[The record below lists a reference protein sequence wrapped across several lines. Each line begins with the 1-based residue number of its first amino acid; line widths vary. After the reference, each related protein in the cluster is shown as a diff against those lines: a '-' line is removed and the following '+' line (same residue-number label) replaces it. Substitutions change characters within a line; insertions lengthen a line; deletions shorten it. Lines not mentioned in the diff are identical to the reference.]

1 MMVKFSFKVPVFDF
15 SLTFDIIETLIT
27 QSESSIEK
35 GIAEYKEKGPEE
47 YVIDIS
53 PEEGLYQSID
63 HYMGLD
69 SSLVDLDEMFLEYYP
84 SVFRRSVFLTIF
96 GMFEHEIEKF
106 CNNFSNRHQTPIN
119 LSDLKGSGF
128 ERSHL
133 FIKKL
138 IGMNSTAHYP
148 AIRKITKLRNSC
160 AHNDAKYIEND
171 GQDSKLIIEL
181 MNVHP
186 VLFKKDG
193 KQVLFMSG
201 VLTMV
206 LDAFKSY
213 LSEVEQ
219 AVDEYEKRIRSGD
232 KVAAAVGNAP

>member
-1 MMVKFSFKVPVFDF
+1 MVKFSFKVPVFDF
-15 SLTFDIIETLIT
+15 SLTFDIIEALIM

-69 SSLVDLDEMFLEYYP
+69 SSSVDLDEMFLEYYP

-106 CNNFSNRHQTPIN
+106 CNNFANRHQTLIKI
-119 LSDLKGSGF
+119 SDLKGNGF

-138 IGMNSTAHYP
+138 LEMRVTTHYP
-148 AIRKITKLRNSC
+148 TIRKITKLRNSC

-171 GQDSKLIIEL
+171 GQNSKLIIEL
-181 MNVHP
+181 MDANP
-186 VLFKKDG
+186 DIFRKDG

-201 VLTMV
+201 ALTMV
-206 LDAFKSY
+206 LNAFKSY
-213 LSEVEQ
+213 LTDVEQ
-219 AVDEYEKRIRSGD
+219 AVEEYEKRSRSGD
-232 KVAAAVGNAP
+232 KVATAVGIAP

>member
-1 MMVKFSFKVPVFDF
+1 MVKFSLKFPVFDF
-15 SLTFDIIETLIT
+15 SLTFNIIETLII

-35 GIAEYKEKGPEE
+35 AIAEYKEKGPEE

-63 HYMGLD
+63 YYMGLD
-69 SSLVDLDEMFLEYYP
+69 SSSVDLDDMFLEYYP

-106 CNNFSNRHQTPIN
+106 CNNFARKHQTPIN
-119 LSDLKGSGF
+119 ISDLKGSGF

-138 IGMNSTAHYP
+138 LGMKTSPHYST
-148 AIRKITKLRNSC
+148 IRKITKLRNSC

-171 GQDSKLIIEL
+171 GQNSTLIFEL
-181 MNVHP
+181 MNAHP
-186 VLFKKDG
+186 DLFKKDG
-193 KQVLFMSG
+193 KQVLFMNG
-201 VLTMV
+201 ALTMV
-206 LDAFKSY
+206 LDSFKSY
-213 LSEVEQ
+213 LAEVEQ
-219 AVDEYEKRIRSGD
+219 ALDEYEKWIRSGD
-232 KVAAAVGNAP
+232 KVAAVVGTTP

>member
-15 SLTFDIIETLIT
+15 SLTFDIIEALIT

-35 GIAEYKEKGPEE
+35 GIAEYKEKGPQE

-69 SSLVDLDEMFLEYYP
+69 SSSVDLDEMFLEYYP

-106 CNNFSNRHQTPIN
+106 CNNFANRHHTPVNI
-119 LSDLKGSGF
+119 SDLKGSGF

-133 FIKKL
+133 FIKKIL
-138 IGMNSTAHYP
+138 EMRVTTHYP
-148 AIRKITKLRNSC
+148 TIKKITKLRNSC

-171 GQDSKLIIEL
+171 GQSSKLIIEL
-181 MNVHP
+181 MDANP
-186 VLFKKDG
+186 DIFKKDG
-193 KQVLFMSG
+193 KQVLFMNG
-201 VLTMV
+201 ALTMV
-206 LDAFKSY
+206 LDAFKLY
-213 LSEVEQ
+213 LTEVEQ
-219 AVDEYEKRIRSGD
+219 AVDEYEKRIQSGD
-232 KVAAAVGNAP
+232 KVAAAVGIAP

>member
-1 MMVKFSFKVPVFDF
+1 MVKFSFKVPVFDF
-15 SLTFDIIETLIT
+15 SLTFDIIEVLIT

-69 SSLVDLDEMFLEYYP
+69 SSSVDLDEMFLEYYP

-106 CNNFSNRHQTPIN
+106 CNNFANRHHTPIN
-119 LSDLKGSGF
+119 ISDLKGSGF

-138 IGMNSTAHYP
+138 LEMKVSTHYP
-148 AIRKITKLRNSC
+148 TIKKITKLRNSC

-171 GQDSKLIIEL
+171 GQNSKLIIEF
-181 MNVHP
+181 MDAYP
-186 VLFKKDG
+186 DIFKKDG
-193 KQVLFMSG
+193 KQVLFMNG
-201 VLTMV
+201 ALTMV
-206 LDAFKSY
+206 LNAFKSY
-213 LSEVEQ
+213 LTEVEQ

-232 KVAAAVGNAP
+232 KVATAVGITP

>member
-1 MMVKFSFKVPVFDF
+1 MVKFSFKFPVFDF
-15 SLTFDIIETLIT
+15 SLTFDIIETLII

-35 GIAEYKEKGPEE
+35 AITEYKEKGPEE

-63 HYMGLD
+63 YYMGLD
-69 SSLVDLDEMFLEYYP
+69 SSSVELDDMFLEYYP
-84 SVFRRSVFLTIF
+84 SVFRRSAFLTIF

-106 CNNFSNRHQTPIN
+106 CNNFARKHQTPIN
-119 LSDLKGSGF
+119 ISDLKGSGF

-138 IGMNSTAHYP
+138 LGMKTSPHYST
-148 AIRKITKLRNSC
+148 IRKITKLRNSC

-171 GQDSKLIIEL
+171 GQNSTLIIEL
-181 MNVHP
+181 MDAHP
-186 VLFKKDG
+186 DLFKKDG
-193 KQVLFMSG
+193 KQVLFMNG
-201 VLTMV
+201 ALTMV
-206 LDAFKSY
+206 LDSFKSY
-213 LSEVEQ
+213 LAEVEQ
-219 AVDEYEKRIRSGD
+219 ALDEYEKWIRSGD

>member
-1 MMVKFSFKVPVFDF
+1 MVKFSFKFPVFDF
-15 SLTFDIIETLIT
+15 SLTFDIIETLII

-35 GIAEYKEKGPEE
+35 AITEYKEKGPEE

-63 HYMGLD
+63 YYMGLD
-69 SSLVDLDEMFLEYYP
+69 SSSVDLDDMFLEYYP

-106 CNNFSNRHQTPIN
+106 CNNFARKHQTPIN
-119 LSDLKGSGF
+119 ISDLKGSGF

-138 IGMNSTAHYP
+138 VGMKTSPHYST
-148 AIRKITKLRNSC
+148 IRKITKLRNSC

-171 GQDSKLIIEL
+171 GQNSTLIIEL
-181 MNVHP
+181 MDAHP
-186 VLFKKDG
+186 DLFKKDG
-193 KQVLFMSG
+193 KQVLFMNG
-201 VLTMV
+201 ALTMV
-206 LDAFKSY
+206 LDSFKSY
-213 LSEVEQ
+213 LAEVEQ
-219 AVDEYEKRIRSGD
+219 ALDEYEKWIRSGD

>member
-1 MMVKFSFKVPVFDF
+1 MVKFSLKFPVFDF
-15 SLTFDIIETLIT
+15 SLTFNIIETLII

-35 GIAEYKEKGPEE
+35 AIAEYKEKGPEE

-63 HYMGLD
+63 YYMGLD
-69 SSLVDLDEMFLEYYP
+69 SSSVDLDDMFLEYYP

-106 CNNFSNRHQTPIN
+106 CNNFARKHQTPIN
-119 LSDLKGSGF
+119 ISDLKGSGF

-138 IGMNSTAHYP
+138 LGMKTSPHYST
-148 AIRKITKLRNSC
+148 IRKITKLRNSY

-171 GQDSKLIIEL
+171 GQNSTLIFEL
-181 MNVHP
+181 MNAHP
-186 VLFKKDG
+186 DLFKKDG
-193 KQVLFMSG
+193 KQVLFMNG
-201 VLTMV
+201 ALTMV
-206 LDAFKSY
+206 LDSFKSY
-213 LSEVEQ
+213 LAEVEQ
-219 AVDEYEKRIRSGD
+219 ALDEYEKWIRSGD
-232 KVAAAVGNAP
+232 KVAAVVGTTP

>member
-1 MMVKFSFKVPVFDF
+1 MVKFSFKFPVFDF

-27 QSESSIEK
+27 QCESSIEK

-47 YVIDIS
+47 YAIDIS
-53 PEEGLYQSID
+53 PEEEPYHSID
-63 HYMGLD
+63 YYMGLD
-69 SSLVDLDEMFLEYYP
+69 SSSVDLDEMFLEYYP

-106 CNNFSNRHQTPIN
+106 CNNFASRHQTPIN
-119 LSDLKGSGF
+119 ISDLKGSGF

-138 IGMNSTAHYP
+138 LGMRVTTHYTT
-148 AIRKITKLRNSC
+148 IKKITKLRNSC

-171 GQDSKLIIEL
+171 GQNSKLIIEL
-181 MNVHP
+181 MDAHP
-186 VLFKKDG
+186 DIFKKDG
-193 KQVLFMSG
+193 KQVLFMNG
-201 VLTMV
+201 ALTMV
-206 LDAFKSY
+206 LDSFKSY
-213 LSEVEQ
+213 LTEVEQ

-232 KVAAAVGNAP
+232 KVAAAVGITP

>member
-1 MMVKFSFKVPVFDF
+1 MVNFSLKVPVFDF
-15 SLTFDIIETLIT
+15 ALTFDIIEALIT

-53 PEEGLYQSID
+53 PEEGLYQSIG

-69 SSLVDLDEMFLEYYP
+69 SSSVDLDEMFLEYYP
-84 SVFRRSVFLTIF
+84 SMFRRSVFLTIF

-106 CNNFSNRHQTPIN
+106 CNNFANRHHTPIKI
-119 LSDLKGSGF
+119 SDLKGSGF

-138 IGMNSTAHYP
+138 LEMRVTTHYP
-148 AIRKITKLRNSC
+148 TIKKITKLRNSC

-171 GQDSKLIIEL
+171 GQNSKLIIEL
-181 MNVHP
+181 MDANP
-186 VLFKKDG
+186 DIFKKDG
-193 KQVLFMSG
+193 KQVLFMNGALS
-201 VLTMV
+201 MV

-213 LSEVEQ
+213 LTEVEQ
-219 AVDEYEKRIRSGD
+219 AVDEYEKRIRR
-232 KVAAAVGNAP
+232 ATAVRISP

>member
-1 MMVKFSFKVPVFDF
+1 MMVKLSFKVPVFDF
-15 SLTFDIIETLIT
+15 SLTFDIIEALIT

-35 GIAEYKEKGPEE
+35 GIADYKEKGPQE

-69 SSLVDLDEMFLEYYP
+69 SSSVDLDEMFLEYYP

-106 CNNFSNRHQTPIN
+106 CNNFANRHHTPVNI
-119 LSDLKGSGF
+119 SDLKGSGF

-138 IGMNSTAHYP
+138 LEMRVTTHYP
-148 AIRKITKLRNSC
+148 TIKKITKLRNSC
-160 AHNDAKYIEND
+160 AHNDAKHIEND
-171 GQDSKLIIEL
+171 GQSSKLIIEL
-181 MNVHP
+181 MNANP
-186 VLFKKDG
+186 DIFKKDG
-193 KQVLFMSG
+193 NQVLFMNG
-201 VLTMV
+201 ALTMV
-206 LDAFKSY
+206 LDAFKLY
-213 LSEVEQ
+213 LTEVEQ

-232 KVAAAVGNAP
+232 KVAAVVGITP